1 MGKMTPQKVSA
12 FLYAENG
19 WNIFPIK
26 AGTKEPLASAL
37 EGGSQ
42 NSTINKPLAE
52 DDIERIWTQHP
63 NANIGVHTGLP
74 SQIAVVDIDV
84 AKSDA
89 DKKAGKR
96 TPAQALAL
104 AKQFLA
110 TFGDTQVHHS
120 PSGGYHLIYKYTP
133 LCDGIGRKIDAFKSL
148 VNKETTQLVAGGAN
162 FDLSNIDILAGKGYI
177 VAPPSQLVDEAGIVT
192 NYTLLDEVDLADI
205 PDFPEEL
212 VRLLQ
217 KRDKVVKTYFE
228 LKDGKAPT
236 ITKENL
242 EERKRLASWD
252 NGGKGKLLKKLQLLM
267 GAGKGQRH
275 DHLMKTCG
283 TVFAMLPYTEWDNYG
298 EYVNMV
304 ISTFSPQYF
313 IGKPEQID
321 ADKREVRNAV
331 EYAKANE
338 YADRVANIS
347 KHEASL
353 NEMVVSGVKEVAEMG
368 RELTEEQYKEQVE
381 EVFASMQR
389 DNNGNMVANDYNIA
403 IILRKHPKYKN
414 RVRFDSFK
422 EQMTYLCKIG
432 SRYQDHYLD
441 DNKDNPALSRLM
453 QDIQFEFF
461 PKAPRVSVYGAAVS
475 IAHDSEYDSYRE
487 SMDNLIGKWDGTPRA
502 EHWLNKM
509 FMCPDDIYHR
519 GVASQFIFAMVRRA
533 YEPGADFQKVL
544 FLSGEQGVG
553 KGFSLQILAGLDG
566 YLEFNDEI
574 AGREFNLHA
583 KGRKIIDLAEG
594 ESMRRSSVQRLK
606 ALISDSKGTH
616 RTFGSGEVKEHPVRY
631 VMTVTNNDSPLLD
644 NSGNRRFLVV
654 RVPLPKETVGDYLW
668 LKSCRTQIMAE
679 AVHKYHEMKKLE
691 KEIKTKI
698 AEIEEQ
704 GGSAELYELYR
715 KEASLALY
723 EMRLSEKN
731 LTVEMA
737 VTSSPKV
744 FEDFYTPYGFPYIPQ
759 EISESVQSEARMKTA
774 IENEIEAV
782 LNSYDEYRAGS
793 ADFFITAEE
802 IASQLDEEVLR
813 QSRLGSFA
821 LAEIAR
827 IIPVVDK
834 RLEKYRSWE
843 KDQRGKR
850 GYHFIT
856 PFVDARHR
864 EQAIVRLRLRA
875 SSLKP
880 MPPSQFGGGSKAVT
894 LEQKAA
900 RIKYQR
906 DGDSYVV
913 IHESDILTEINVPSS
928 VDVSALIHND
938 DF

>member
-1 MGKMTPQKVSA
+1 MDKMNPQKIAA
-12 FLYAENG
+12 FLYHENG

-42 NSTINKPLAE
+42 NSTINNPLTE
-52 DDIERIWTQHP
+52 DDIERVWTQYP
-63 NANIGVHTGLP
+63 DANIGVHTGVP
-74 SQIAVVDIDV
+74 SQIAVIDIDV
-84 AKSDA
+84 AKSPEDVT
-89 DKKAGKR
+89 AGKR
-96 TPAQALAL
+96 TSEQAAVLT
-104 AKQFLA
+104 KQFLA
-110 TFGDTQVHHS
+110 IFGDTQVHRS
-120 PSGGYHLIYKYTP
+120 PSGGYHLVYKYTP
-133 LCDGIGRKIDAFKSL
+133 LCEGIGRKIDAFKSL
-148 VNKETTQLVAGGAN
+148 VNKEATQIVPGGAN
-162 FDLSNIDILAGKGYI
+162 FDLSNIDILAGRGYI
-177 VAPPSQLVDEAGIVT
+177 VAPPSKLKDDAGAVT
-192 NYTLLDEVDLADI
+192 TYTLLDEVDLADI

-217 KRDKVVKTYFE
+217 KRDKVVKTYFD
-228 LKDGKAPT
+228 LKDGKAPA

-242 EERKRLASWD
+242 EERKRLAAWD
-252 NGGKGKLLKKLQLLM
+252 NAGKGKLLKKLQLLM

-283 TVFAMLPYTEWDNYG
+283 TIFAMLPYNEWDNYS
-298 EYVNMV
+298 EYINMV

-313 IGKPEQID
+313 VGKPEQIE

-338 YADRVANIS
+338 YASRVANIA
-347 KHEASL
+347 KHEANL
-353 NEMVVSGVKEVAEMG
+353 NEMVASGLKEVAEMG
-368 RELTEEQYKEQVE
+368 RDLTEEEYKEQVE
-381 EVFASMQR
+381 EVFTAMQR
-389 DNNGNMVANDYNIA
+389 DSAGNMIANDYNIA
-403 IILRKHPKYKN
+403 IVLRKHPKYKN
-414 RVRFDSFK
+414 RVRFDGFK

-441 DNKDNPALSRLM
+441 DNKDNPALSRLI

-461 PKAPRVSVYGAAVS
+461 PKTPRVSVYGAAVS
-475 IAHDSEYDSYRE
+475 VAHDSEYDSYRE

-519 GVASQFIFAMVRRA
+519 GVAAQFIFAMVRRA

-553 KGFSLQILAGLDG
+553 KGYSLQILAGLDG

-606 ALISDSKGTH
+606 ALVSDNKGTH

-668 LKSCRTQIMAE
+668 LKSCRTQILAE
-679 AVHKYHEMKKLE
+679 AVHKYYEMKKLE
-691 KEIKTKI
+691 KIIKERI
-698 AEIEEQ
+698 IEIEEQ
-704 GGSAELYELYR
+704 GGSEELYELYR
-715 KEASLALY
+715 KEANLALY
-723 EMRLSEKN
+723 EIRLSDKN

-759 EISESVQSEARMKTA
+759 EISESIQSEARMKTA

-782 LNSYDEYRAGS
+782 LHSYDEYRAGGE
-793 ADFFITAEE
+793 DFFITTEE
-802 IASQLDEEVLR
+802 IVAQIDEEVLR
-813 QSRLGSFA
+813 QSRMGSFT
-821 LAEIAR
+821 LSEVSR
-827 IIPVVDK
+827 LIPVVDK
-834 RLEKYRSWE
+834 RLEKHRSR
-843 KDQRGKR
+843 KVGTRDKR
-850 GYHFIT
+850 GYHFKEAFMDNIE
-856 PFVDARHR
+856 R
-864 EQAIVRLRLRA
+864 ERAIMRLRSRA
-875 SSLKP
+875 GSLKP

-906 DGDSYVV
+906 DGDVYVV

-928 VDVSALIHND
+928 VDVATLIHND